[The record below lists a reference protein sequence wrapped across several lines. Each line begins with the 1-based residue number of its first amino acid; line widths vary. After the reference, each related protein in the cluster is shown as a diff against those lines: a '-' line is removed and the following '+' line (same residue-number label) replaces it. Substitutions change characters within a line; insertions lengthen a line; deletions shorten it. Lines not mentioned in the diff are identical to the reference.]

1 MYGLLQGLQA
11 GTRDA
16 QAANELAMRE
26 RQMAEERAMRQ
37 RQLAM
42 QEAQHAATME
52 SMGLQLKQQR
62 GIDTAMEGLRGLATR
77 DAAQQQQLG
86 ERGIMSF
93 APEDWTDTSERA
105 YNQKYMGLAAAKGDA
120 EGMNKLQM
128 RGKLLDAND
137 LAKQW
142 AADPAMREQVY
153 EFMDKSAVPLRI
165 ERGKIDEKTGKQKTP
180 DRIIWDDGGKPHPLN
195 EADTLRMLQGIAY
208 SKAGLNEE
216 AEKAFESVNK
226 RLRDAVNVGN
236 QRKLEGYNFE
246 NRSRHDIASEELRAE
261 QIAAARAARAAALEQ
276 KKLGSWQMDR
286 LLKGER
292 LGQEASGYAQGLAAS
307 RAAGPQGKAA
317 ADIYGQHLAGVH
329 QQMRGLG
336 LAVPEPKGPPEMK
349 SLGDG
354 MFQLGGEVY
363 TLQPGGKGKDGKPQP
378 PKLVKVAG
386 AGPSALDLAL
396 EAYQGQNGAAPLG
409 LAKPTES
416 PEMEMARRIQSL
428 TDEQFA
434 VYQKVQRGEPTN
446 PRERAILKA
455 AGLNF

>member
-42 QEAQHAATME
+42 QEAQHAAAME

-62 GIDTAMEGLRGLATR
+62 GIDTAMEGLRGLQKR
-77 DAAQQQQLG
+77 EQD
-86 ERGIMSF
+86 
-93 APEDWTDTSERA
+93 
-105 YNQKYMGLAAAKGDA
+105 NQAFIASGLAGPVMPVTEQDQNNAYMGLAHAKGDIESA
-120 EGMNKLQM
+120 SKLQRRNKLLEANEEAQRLAQDM
-128 RGKLLDAND
+128 PAARKLIL
-137 LAKQW
+137 
-142 AADPAMREQVY
+142 P
-153 EFMDKSAVPLRI
+153 FFDKSAIPVTIVP
-165 ERGKIDEKTGKQKTP
+165 GTTDPKTGKQKTP
-180 DRIIWDDGGKPHPLN
+180 DRIKFEDGYEH
-195 EADTLRMLQGIAY
+195 EVSDADVVRMLQGAMY
-208 SKAGLNEE
+208 SKRGLNDE
-216 AEKAFESVNK
+216 ADKAFESVNK
-226 RLRDAVNVGN
+226 RLRDAVNEGN
-236 QRKLEGYNFE
+236 KRKLEGYKFE
-246 NRSRHDIASEELRAE
+246 EASRHNIANEELRGE
-261 QIAAARAARAAALEQ
+261 QIAAAKAARLAALAQ
-276 KKLGSWQMDR
+276 HGATKWQMDR
-286 LLKGER
+286 LRKGEK

-317 ADIYGQHLAGVH
+317 ADIYSQHLAGVH

-336 LAVPEPKGPPEMK
+336 LSVPEPKGPPEMK

>member
-16 QAANELAMRE
+16 QSANELAMRE
-26 RQMAEERAMRQ
+26 RQLAEERAMRQ

-62 GIDTAMEGLRGLATR
+62 GVDAAMEGLRGLATR

-128 RGKLLDAND
+128 RGKLLEANEEAQR
-137 LAKQW
+137 LAQDMP
-142 AADPAMREQVY
+142 AARKLILP
-153 EFMDKSAVPLRI
+153 FFDKSAIPVTIVP
-165 ERGKIDEKTGKQKTP
+165 GTTDPKTGKQKTP
-180 DRIIWDDGGKPHPLN
+180 DRIKFEDGYEH
-195 EADTLRMLQGIAY
+195 EVSDADVVRMLQGAMY
-208 SKAGLNEE
+208 SKRGLNDE
-216 AEKAFESVNK
+216 ADKAFESVNK
-226 RLRDAVNVGN
+226 RLRDAVNEGN
-236 QRKLEGYNFE
+236 KRKLEGYKFE
-246 NRSRHDIASEELRAE
+246 ETSRHNIANEELRAE

-286 LLKGER
+286 LLKGEK

-317 ADIYGQHLAGVH
+317 ADIYSQHLAGVH

-336 LAVPEPKGPPEMK
+336 LSVPEPKGPPEMK